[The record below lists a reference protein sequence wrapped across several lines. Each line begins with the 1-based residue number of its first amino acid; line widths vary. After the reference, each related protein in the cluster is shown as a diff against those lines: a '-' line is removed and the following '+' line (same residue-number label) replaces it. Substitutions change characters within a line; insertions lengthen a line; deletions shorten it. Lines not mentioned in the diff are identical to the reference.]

1 MKKSILV
8 IAIAMSLF
16 AYKKTSES
24 ETVETQ
30 KEESAPQSE
39 TISDSKKEVDT
50 TTFDSSK
57 INESTAK
64 LGEFPYV
71 SPPEMYTY
79 NYEKAINPANIKDVD
94 KEYFAVNG
102 KLFPVE
108 GKSFKARIEK
118 DRSDGKRFNKLVVEK
133 SYEASI
139 LALGGVNVNN
149 GNIPNS
155 EIKRIGDKELIDN
168 KYGFSIDYNML
179 DDIKTYIIKT
189 KDKEIWIQYN
199 LMKDE
204 SGSITVLEKQI

>member
-8 IAIAMSLF
+8 IAIALSAF
-16 AYKKTSES
+16 SCKKASENEDSATEKTEASTPS
-24 ETVETQ
+24 ETNVATET
-30 KEESAPQSE
+30 K
-39 TISDSKKEVDT
+39 VDT
-50 TTFDSSK
+50 ASFDISK
-57 INESTAK
+57 IKESTVK
-64 LGEFPYV
+64 LGDFPYV

-79 NYEKAINPANIKDVD
+79 NYEKKINPSSIKDID

-102 KLFPVE
+102 KLIPVE

-118 DRSDGKRFNKLVVEK
+118 DRSDGKKFNKLVVEK

-149 GNIPNS
+149 VSVPNS
-155 EIKRIGDKELIDN
+155 EIKRVGDKELIDN

-189 KDKEIWIQYN
+189 KDKQIWIQYT
-199 LMKDE
+199 LMNEE
-204 SGSITVLEKQI
+204 SGEITVLEKAL

>member
-8 IAIAMSLF
+8 IAIALSVF
-16 AYKKTSES
+16 SCKKASENG
-24 ETVETQ
+24 ETTPEKTATQ
-30 KEESAPQSE
+30 TPSE
-39 TISDSKKEVDT
+39 TIETAENKVDT
-50 TTFDSSK
+50 ASFNISK
-57 INESTAK
+57 IEESTAK

-79 NYEKAINPANIKDVD
+79 DYEKKINPANIKDVD

-102 KLFPVE
+102 KLLPVE

-149 GNIPNS
+149 VSVPNS
-155 EIKRIGDKELIDN
+155 EIKRVGDKELIDN

-189 KDKEIWIQYN
+189 KDKQIWIQYN
-199 LMKDE
+199 IMKDE
-204 SGSITVLEKQI
+204 SGSITVLEKSL

>member
-8 IAIAMSLF
+8 IAIAVSLF
-16 AYKKTSES
+16 ACKKTSES

-39 TISDSKKEVDT
+39 NASDSKKEVDT

-57 INESTAK
+57 IKESTAK

-149 GNIPNS
+149 VSISNS

-189 KDKEIWIQYN
+189 KDKEIWIQYY